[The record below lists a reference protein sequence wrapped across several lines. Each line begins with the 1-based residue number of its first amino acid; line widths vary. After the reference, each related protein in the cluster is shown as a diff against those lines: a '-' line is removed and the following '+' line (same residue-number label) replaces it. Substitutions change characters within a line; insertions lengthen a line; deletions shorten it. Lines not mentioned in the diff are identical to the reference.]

1 MDWADLLPP
10 RVAARQKAWE
20 RAQRMR
26 WAYEATPR
34 NVSYEALGKASGL
47 SKERVRKLICYAQ
60 LNPVSPIA
68 RWIEAGEHSMAYQIA
83 HGPLSRPPRW
93 DHLWHLF
100 VSFREAGMLGDGK
113 PKREAAHDATEDR

>member
-10 RVAARQKAWE
+10 RVAAQQKAWE

-60 LNPVSPIA
+60 LHPVSPIA

-83 HGPLSRPPRW
+83 HGPLLRAQMLERII
-93 DHLWHLF
+93 
-100 VSFREAGMLGDGK
+100 SFREAGMLGDGK
-113 PKREAAHDATEDR
+113 PKREAAHDVTEGR